1 MDYQRSKKLL
11 IDDLKKLTDPKIK
24 MSWGKLVYTPAE
36 LAEEIKNETEIGK
49 KYIKY
54 HSQTAAKINEVR
66 KNNPPKKH
74 PKWKFWK

>member
-36 LAEEIKNETEIGK
+36 LAE
-49 KYIKY
+49 
-54 HSQTAAKINEVR
+54 
-66 KNNPPKKH
+66 
-74 PKWKFWK
+74 